1 MAIKEELTGIV
12 GADHV
17 FDDAAK
23 LETYAG
29 DNSLSA
35 PGKPSYIVQPKSAE
49 EVQRIIK
56 LANNNKLPVTPYS
69 SGIHFYINT
78 IPFQS
83 GIILDMSKMNQILS
97 IDERNRMVRIEPGVT
112 WGQLQAELQKYDLMA
127 ISPLLPHHYLIH

>member
-49 EVQRIIK
+49 EVNTVNNLYIK
-56 LANNNKLPVTPYS
+56 AAEAVLDKGAFFSRPYGPIANMVYSKTANYTATLKKLKKV
-69 SGIHFYINT
+69 
-78 IPFQS
+78 
-83 GIILDMSKMNQILS
+83 LDPNDVMS
-97 IDERNRMVRIEPGVT
+97 PGR
-112 WGQLQAELQKYDLMA
+112 LCF
-127 ISPLLPHHYLIH
+127 